1 MRLIVTP
8 GTILR
13 WHREIVRRRWAH
25 VSRRGRS
32 GRPATHRKVRSVVLR
47 LARENESW
55 GYRRIHGELAGLG
68 ITVAPSTV
76 SQVLKSAGID
86 PAPRRDGPG
95 WAEFLRSQTQGDRGA
110 GLLHR

>member
-1 MRLIVTP
+1 MRLLVTP

-13 WHREIVRRRWAH
+13 WHRYIVRRQWGH
-25 VSRRGRS
+25 LSRRGRP

-55 GYRRIHGELAGLG
+55 GYRRIHGELAGLS

-76 SQVLKSAGID
+76 WEILKNAGID
-86 PAPRRDGPG
+86 PDDGP
-95 WAEFLRSQTQGDRGA
+95 RDRGIA
-110 GLLHR
+110 VVRAE